1 MYRFGLNMVF
11 WNTRLFYKIP
21 HCRGLPGNI
30 FEWNCKIVRRVMS
43 GGSEEKCFNSENSD
57 KHKTICDLSNFVFK
71 RVLCDFG
78 QRKTICVEGSFTDRE
93 GKAVIWL
100 EKTPFSEEV
109 VKQLSTNKSTLKKE
123 FINDVYG
130 SYACQI
136 DPDLNALKTTIIYP
150 ATEQHIN
157 KFEEKPIYLI
167 EETKELYETITLP
180 HINQEQFDLTWVYN
194 VLDHKKETER
204 IVFEDSD
211 PSIGFV
217 LIPDLKWN
225 GKQVED
231 LYLLALIKKRG
242 IKSLRDL
249 RGEHLPLLR
258 NVLEKGVDAISEKY
272 NISRNQLRIFIHYQ
286 PTFYHLHVH
295 FTYLKFEAPGIFA
308 EKSHILSS
316 VINNIELRSDYYE
329 QSTLP
334 FVTSEGQNLC
344 LEYMRKGII
353 TSVKKDN

>member
-1 MYRFGLNMVF
+1 MVY
-11 WNTRLFYKIP
+11 WNSRLLYKIP
-21 HCRGLPGNI
+21 HCRSLPRNI
-30 FEWNCKIVRRVMS
+30 FKWKYQRIRSVMS
-43 GGSEEKCFNSENSD
+43 GVTEENNTNCEIND
-57 KHKTICDLSNFVFK
+57 KHKSISDLSNFIFK

-78 QRKTICVEGSFTDRE
+78 QRKTICVEGSFSDRE

-100 EKTPFSEEV
+100 EKTPFSEEL
-109 VKQLSTNKSTLKKE
+109 VKKLSTSKSILNKE
-123 FINDVYG
+123 FLNDVYG
-130 SYACQI
+130 SYSCQV

-167 EETKELYETITLP
+167 EETKQLYETITLP

-211 PSIGFV
+211 PLTGFV

-225 GKQVED
+225 GKQTED
-231 LYLLALIKKRG
+231 LYLLALIKRRG

-249 RGEHLPLLR
+249 RGEHLPLLK
-258 NVLEKGVDAISEKY
+258 NILSKGVNAIFEKY

-308 EKSHILSS
+308 EKSHILST
-316 VINNIELRSDYYE
+316 VINNLELRSDYYE

-334 FVTSEGQNLC
+334 FVISEGQNLC
-344 LEYMRKGII
+344 LEYMRKGIV
-353 TSVKKDN
+353 SSPC